1 MFCGGGYGEKLIILH
16 SRFNYAN
23 YSTVGL
29 VIKVYPVSGSPC
41 KIIGVL
47 GPNFFLGFGMFCG
60 GGYGEKLIILHFRF
74 NYANYSTLG
83 LVIKVYPV
91 SGSPC
96 EIIGVLGPNY
106 FWNLMCFVE
115 GVTGKS

>member
-16 SRFNYAN
+16 S
-23 YSTVGL
+23 
-29 VIKVYPVSGSPC
+29 
-41 KIIGVL
+41 
-47 GPNFFLGFGMFCG
+47 
-60 GGYGEKLIILHFRF
+60 RF

-96 EIIGVLGPNY
+96 EIIGVLGPNVSSE
-106 FWNLMCFVE
+106 LVCFVE
-115 GVTGKS
+115 GVTKKKFSF